1 MMAQATILCSPLRIR
16 TLVRTRYVVRRRALL
31 IVYLRLNHIP
41 RVKGQHHE
49 PIDEEEV
56 QNAHRKAYEQGSG
69 QSMSAS
75 SMGSAAALQVRIP
88 TSVSWVHY

>member
-1 MMAQATILCSPLRIR
+1 MMAQATVLCSPLRIR
-16 TLVRTRYVVRRRALL
+16 TLVRTRYVVRCPRI

-49 PIDEEEV
+49 PVDEEEV
-56 QNAHRKAYEQGSG
+56 KDAHRQAYEQGAG

-75 SMGSAAALQVRIP
+75 AMGSAAALQVRI
-88 TSVSWVHY
+88 SA